1 MSRLLAVTARELR
14 ERWLLFP
21 ASLVFGLN
29 PLVLPAF
36 GVDKQAMPFVGVVT
50 ALGLGAAAALIMGS
64 TMLARD
70 AANGRLGFLFSRPLS
85 WPTIW
90 GGKWLAAIVLV
101 ASSGV
106 LAAIPFMV
114 AYPSESHGGSWL
126 RTMASEHG
134 WVVGFGVVLLGA
146 AAANF
151 AATAWRSR
159 SPWVALDMGLLAA
172 VLWFARRHVAPLWL
186 YGIMGKDERSLL
198 LALAPLAVGLFA
210 GSAAQVAVG
219 RTDLRRAHRAL
230 SLVLWT
236 VIVVAV
242 AAAGGYWRW
251 VLSAAPAD
259 VSVRSI
265 AQGPAGRWIYFEGE
279 APRGGWYP
287 YGYLVD
293 SVDGRWAA
301 RPEPVT
307 SDGNWRVPVGAR
319 FSADGRF
326 FVELRVEGRGAGVV
340 LVDLTSHPP
349 RVTHVGLEASL
360 PPDWSS
366 QFALSPTGDSVFVAH
381 ESGASIFGLPSGR
394 RLATTTI
401 APGWRPVAARYVG
414 TGSTRTWLVPWN
426 PGAHVPA
433 SRAELLV
440 VGLEADGRAKTTAFP
455 LQSVLGVPA
464 AWKAVRTSADGS
476 RIVTFDGGAHLR
488 DGATGALL
496 ATLSESNRDEAVSLL
511 ADGRVVVAEPLPSAG
526 EPGRPG
532 AIVRVFDRDGVKL
545 GESPLDLPAFD
556 LSLGAEVAP
565 GRVLVSSRRRFV
577 QTDTVIFDVAAGR
590 IVQRLSG
597 LSPVPPFWFGPA
609 AGAPGAV
616 SGNVQFLTD
625 GSGHVVRC
633 DFASGSRTT
642 VTGPGA
648 LRGQRIRIGW

>member
-1 MSRLLAVTARELR
+1 MSRLLAVAARELR

-36 GVDKQAMPFVGVVT
+36 GVDKRAMPFVGVVT
-50 ALGLGAAAALIMGS
+50 ALGLSAAAALIMGS

-70 AANGRLGFLFSRPLS
+70 TANGRLGFLFTRPLS

-114 AYPSESHGGSWL
+114 AYPSESHGGSWV

-159 SPWVALDMGLLAA
+159 SPWVALDMGLLMA

-198 LALAPLAVGLFA
+198 LAVAPLVVGLFA

-219 RTDLRRAHRAL
+219 RTDVRRAHRAL

-259 VSVRSI
+259 VSVRSV
-265 AQGPAGRWIYFEGE
+265 AQDPAGRWIYFEGE

-301 RPEPVT
+301 RPNPVT
-307 SDGNWRVPVGAR
+307 SDGNWHVPVGAR

-326 FVELRVEGRGAGVV
+326 FAELRVEGRGAGVV
-340 LVDLTSHPP
+340 LVDLASRPP
-349 RVTHVGLEASL
+349 RLAHVSLEASP

-426 PGAHVPA
+426 RGAHVPA

-440 VGLEADGRAKTTAFP
+440 VGLEADGRAKTTALP
-455 LQSVLGVPA
+455 LQSELAVPA

-488 DGATGALL
+488 DGASGAML
-496 ATLSESNRDEAVSLL
+496 ATLSESKPDEAVSFL
-511 ADGRVVVAEPLPSAG
+511 ADGRVVVAEALPSDG
-526 EPGRPG
+526 EAGRPG

-545 GESPLDLPAFD
+545 GESPLDLPAFA
-556 LSLGAEVAP
+556 LSLEAEVAP
-565 GRVLVSSRRRFV
+565 GKVLVSSRRRFI
-577 QTDTVIFDVAAGR
+577 QTDTVVFDVAAGR

-597 LSPVPPFWFGPA
+597 LSPVPPFWFGPG

-625 GSGHVVRC
+625 GSGNVRRY
-633 DFASGSRTT
+633 DFATGISTT
-642 VTGPGA
+642 VAGPGA
-648 LRGQRIRIGW
+648 PRGEQIRIDW